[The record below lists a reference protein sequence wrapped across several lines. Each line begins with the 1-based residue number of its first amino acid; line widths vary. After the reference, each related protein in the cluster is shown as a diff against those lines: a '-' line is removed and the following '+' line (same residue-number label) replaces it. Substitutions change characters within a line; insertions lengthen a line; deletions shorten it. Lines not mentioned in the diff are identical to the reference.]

1 MTSTTNTST
10 STVYSTPNSAKIKAV
25 RRRQEVTSKGFVYT
39 LLIIGALVF
48 VLPLVVMVSTSLK
61 SYAEINS
68 YPPTFLPNQIV
79 PSNFVEAWNYPNT
92 MFPRWTFNTIFII
105 VATVPGVVL
114 SSSLCA
120 YGFARLRFPG
130 RNLWFM
136 LVLASLMLPAQVTLI
151 PLYILFH
158 KLGWLNT
165 FAPLIVP
172 AWFGGGAINIFLMR
186 QFFMQIPREL
196 DEAAIIDG
204 AGHLTIWWK
213 IYLPL
218 ARPALISVTL
228 LTILGIW
235 NDFLNPFIF
244 LSDPN
249 NFTIS
254 LGLNL
259 FRNYFPQLARTDYIM
274 AISTLMV
281 IPMIVM
287 FLAAQRYIVSGFV
300 TSGIKG

>member
-1 MTSTTNTST
+1 M
-10 STVYSTPNSAKIKAV
+10 
-25 RRRQEVTSKGFVYT
+25 
-39 LLIIGALVF
+39 
-48 VLPLVVMVSTSLK
+48 
-61 SYAEINS
+61 
-68 YPPTFLPNQIV
+68 
-79 PSNFVEAWNYPNT
+79 
-92 MFPRWTFNTIFII
+92 
-105 VATVPGVVL
+105 ATVPGVVL
-114 SSSLCA
+114 SASLCA
-120 YGFARLRFPG
+120 YGFAKLKFPG
-130 RNLWFM
+130 RNIWFI
-136 LVLASLMLPAQVTLI
+136 LVLASLMLPSQVTLI
-151 PLYILFH
+151 PLYILFY
-158 KLGWLNT
+158 KIGWLNT

-172 AWFGGGAINIFLMR
+172 AWFGGGAINIFLLR

-204 AGHLTIWWK
+204 AGHLTIWWR

-235 NDFLNPFIF
+235 NDFLSPFIY

-249 NFTIS
+249 NFTLA

-281 IPMIVM
+281 LPMILM
-287 FLAAQRYIVSGFV
+287 FLAAQRYIVQGFV

>member
-1 MTSTTNTST
+1 MTTKA
-10 STVYSTPNSAKIKAV
+10 VYISARESEKIKAV
-25 RRRQEVTSKGFVYT
+25 HKRQEITSKGFIYG
-39 LLIIGALVF
+39 LLIICGFVF
-48 VLPLVVMVSTSLK
+48 LLPFIVMVSTSLK
-61 SYAEINS
+61 SYTEINK
-68 YPPTFLPNQIV
+68 YPPTFLPDQV
-79 PSNFVEAWNYPNT
+79 VTTNFQEAWSYQNT
-92 MFPRWTFNTIFII
+92 QFPRWTFNTVFII

-130 RNLWFM
+130 RNIWFI
-136 LVLASLMLPAQVTLI
+136 LVLASLMLPSQVTLI
-151 PLYILFH
+151 PLYILFY
-158 KLGWLNT
+158 KIGWLNT

-172 AWFGGGAINIFLMR
+172 AWFGGGAINIFLLR

-204 AGHLTIWWK
+204 AGHLTIWWR
-213 IYLPL
+213 IYMPL

-228 LTILGIW
+228 LTILAIW
-235 NDFLNPFIF
+235 NDFLNPFIY

-249 NFTIS
+249 NFTLA

-259 FRNYFPQLARTDYIM
+259 FRSYFPQVARTDYIM

-281 IPMIVM
+281 LPMIVM
-287 FLAAQRYIVSGFV
+287 FLFAQRYIVQGFV

>member
-1 MTSTTNTST
+1 MTTRAIYNSPTSQE
-10 STVYSTPNSAKIKAV
+10 VKAV
-25 RRRQEVTSKGFVYT
+25 RRRQEFTSKGFVYG
-39 LLIIGALVF
+39 LLIAGAVIFL
-48 VLPLVVMVSTSLK
+48 LPLIVMVSTSLK
-61 SYAEINS
+61 SYTEINR
-68 YPPTFLPNQIV
+68 YPPTFLPTQIF
-79 PSNFVEAWNYPNT
+79 PSNYQEAWNYPNT
-92 MFPRWTFNTIFII
+92 QFPRWTLNTVFII
-105 VATVPGVVL
+105 AATVPGVVL
-114 SSSLCA
+114 SASLCA
-120 YGFARLRFPG
+120 YGFAKLKFPG
-130 RNLWFM
+130 RNVWFI
-136 LVLASLMLPAQVTLI
+136 LVLASLMLPSQVTLI
-151 PLYILFH
+151 PLYILFY
-158 KLGWLNT
+158 KIGWLNT

-172 AWFGGGAINIFLMR
+172 AWFGGGAINIFLLR

-204 AGHLTIWWK
+204 AGHLTIWWR

-235 NDFLNPFIF
+235 NDFLSPFIY

-249 NFTIS
+249 NFTLA

-281 IPMIVM
+281 LPMVLM
-287 FLAAQRYIVSGFV
+287 FLLAQRYIVQGFV